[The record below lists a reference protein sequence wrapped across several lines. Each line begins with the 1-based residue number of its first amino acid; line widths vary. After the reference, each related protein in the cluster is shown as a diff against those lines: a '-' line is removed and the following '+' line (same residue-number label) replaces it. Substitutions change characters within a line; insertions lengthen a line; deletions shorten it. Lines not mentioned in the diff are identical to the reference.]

1 MNRNTAIFTLSFV
14 VALIVTIALC
24 ERARAT
30 PGALTTPT
38 PPPSIAVCEVT
49 VTDPWSCRV
58 DCGGGNTAECHAST
72 IGGTGGGAGYSLCK
86 FSDGSLHGY
95 TGNVCY

>member
-1 MNRNTAIFTLSFV
+1 MNHNAKNATVFV
-14 VALIVTIALC
+14 VTFILAFVIVYTIKAH
-24 ERARAT
+24 AS
-30 PGALTTPT
+30 LTGPAT
-38 PPPSIAVCEVT
+38 PPPSLAVCEVT
-49 VTDPWSCRV
+49 VTSPYACRV

-72 IGGTGGGAGYSLCK
+72 IGGTGGAGYSLCK